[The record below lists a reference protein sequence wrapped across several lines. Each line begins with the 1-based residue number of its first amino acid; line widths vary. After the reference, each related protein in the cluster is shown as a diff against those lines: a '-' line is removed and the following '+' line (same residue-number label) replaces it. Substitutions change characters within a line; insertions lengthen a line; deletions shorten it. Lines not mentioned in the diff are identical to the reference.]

1 MLGVFGLSRVR
12 FFSSRKTMQAMMAT
26 VAMETPTPTPIAVL
40 LLRDVCVV
48 AAALWVDA
56 EGTLVPESVDAG
68 ETKVAKV
75 VLPEFRAVDPVAAE
89 MPTAAL
95 LVGEVVAWAELA
107 LLCALEPLVEAA
119 SWEEEGAF
127 VDAAA
132 CSVVEAVAV
141 DEAAAPPQVV
151 CVAAEVVEN

>member
-1 MLGVFGLSRVR
+1 M
-12 FFSSRKTMQAMMAT
+12 
-26 VAMETPTPTPIAVL
+26 
-40 LLRDVCVV
+40 
-48 AAALWVDA
+48 
-56 EGTLVPESVDAG
+56 
-68 ETKVAKV
+68 
-75 VLPEFRAVDPVAAE
+75 DPVAAG
-89 MPTAAL
+89 MPAAAL

-107 LLCALEPLVEAA
+107 LLCALGLLVEAA

-141 DEAAAPPQVV
+141 DEAAAPPQIV